1 MELIRVP
8 SLAVILWSISLSAAP
23 PLLERLK
30 DEAARG
36 QDQWIY
42 NDLAKA
48 RAEARRTGK
57 PIFVTFRCVPCSACK
72 AFDAEVAKGSKAIG
86 ELAKKHFIS
95 LRQVEMKGVDLSQ
108 FQFDYDLNWAAMFIN
123 ADGTVYGRYGTQS
136 ADGPDA
142 YNSVESLEKTMRRV
156 ISVHAN
162 YATYKKYLTNKR
174 GKPKPYKT
182 ALEMPGLEP
191 ERKKKFQGLTERNNC
206 IHCHNVHDAENN
218 QLQLSGKWSKE
229 MLWRYPLPDNIGL
242 EIDPKDGLKISKV
255 IPNSPAAKAGLMAGQ
270 SISYINNQL
279 VLSIADIQWVLHNL
293 PNAAATINVYT
304 WNSNRNYTLT
314 TRAGWKKTD
323 VSWRGSMWDLRP
335 RLRVYMP
342 KAKPQE
348 LKKLNLPEGQHA
360 LRVQWIN
367 INSPEG
373 RAAKKAGLR
382 EGDFIV
388 ALGGKSFDEA
398 ISHRAFNTLVK
409 LNYKSGEKLALS
421 LLRKGK
427 RIALE
432 LPLQ

>member
-1 MELIRVP
+1 M
-8 SLAVILWSISLSAAP
+8 
-23 PLLERLK
+23 
-30 DEAARG
+30 
-36 QDQWIY
+36 
-42 NDLAKA
+42 
-48 RAEARRTGK
+48 
-57 PIFVTFRCVPCSACK
+57 
-72 AFDAEVAKGSKAIG
+72 
-86 ELAKKHFIS
+86 
-95 LRQVEMKGVDLSQ
+95 
-108 FQFDYDLNWAAMFIN
+108 
-123 ADGTVYGRYGTQS
+123 
-136 ADGPDA
+136 
-142 YNSVESLEKTMRRV
+142 
-156 ISVHAN
+156 
-162 YATYKKYLTNKR
+162 
-174 GKPKPYKT
+174 
-182 ALEMPGLEP
+182 
-191 ERKKKFQGLTERNNC
+191 
-206 IHCHNVHDAENN
+206 
-218 QLQLSGKWSKE
+218 
-229 MLWRYPLPDNIGL
+229 
-242 EIDPKDGLKISKV
+242 

-279 VLSIADIQWVLHNL
+279 VFSIADIQWVLHNL